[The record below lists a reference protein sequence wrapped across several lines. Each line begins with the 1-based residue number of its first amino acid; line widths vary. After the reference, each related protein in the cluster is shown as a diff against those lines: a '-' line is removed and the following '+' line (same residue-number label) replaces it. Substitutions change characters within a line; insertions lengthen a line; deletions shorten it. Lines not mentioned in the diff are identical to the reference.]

1 MPSPFSLI
9 FGQNNQQKQPDS
21 VIDDDEDDAY
31 ASDVD
36 TSGQDLTD
44 IEQPEPFYDS
54 DHNNLDS
61 TISPHRKNSVA
72 DILSLSQ
79 HSTPLLPNRIA
90 KMVSAVSK
98 GSTMSLRLGTY
109 IASTMIDSARIG
121 TLTSLGFTR
130 RAIEGII
137 YKADQDTENAESWT
151 QSSMHA
157 VNRAATLA
165 QLFTAASFHLAS
177 TTLQTTSGFAQDSV
191 HLLDAVFG
199 STESS
204 RAIAAIIALIRRELG
219 EGTGLYSLVSGLTCF
234 SILQSKGWHRT
245 MEEIE
250 MPIVWDVVVLESGE
264 TLSQQFPG
272 VPETSNDADE
282 EAIVTSI
289 PSDVA
294 YRVAITEVKTK
305 TVAIE
310 ISGEFDIPKF
320 KLPDGASIVHEEAK
334 HINENDTQYTLTFQ
348 KSSRV
353 YRERKGISSNDK
365 QNVDLPIPDP
375 TNIQIQTQQPEYL
388 NDGDDDDAPNFKRP
402 TLETILS
409 DTDEA
414 SEQDVLMRDHTT
426 PPISGLTRSLSE
438 SSLSSSFNKFD
449 TVHKHSES
457 LDLEGITSESSSPKT
472 SKAACRQPS
481 LSNFTFPRSRS
492 FSSLVPP
499 PPNNDIQTAN
509 NTNHNSTNIDIS
521 GGLSARASFDGPSNR
536 LNRRDSVC
544 TIKSENSE
552 SDFRY
557 DSYCARDL
565 GQQQVFPP
573 GHITQNMYKYM
584 RFATAS
590 YGQSFMHVIGIGKV
604 TSSFTPND
612 SNHHSEHYAFA
623 AHTKLG
629 LEDILLSS
637 YSDSAVDNKSGI
649 PLVHFVAIDHQAK
662 AVVLTIR
669 GTLGLEDILTD
680 LTCDYEV
687 MEWQNKSWKVHGGML
702 KCAQILKRQSSRVL
716 KTIIAALEKWGPEY
730 GLVICG
736 HSLGGGVGALF
747 GILLSE
753 MDDNGIYVTSRTS
766 LLPPGRRIHCF
777 AYGPP
782 ASMSASLRRTTRSLI
797 TTVVYGLDMVPC
809 LSLGLL
815 RDFQSVAVAFKNDKQ
830 GVVHEIKRR
839 FLSQLASRHNPLSV
853 NDADDDYLWSVL
865 KTLRAVMQSE
875 KLVPPG
881 EIYSISTS
889 TVFETHDGK
898 TKRATRIIGKVV
910 YDVEKRFG
918 EPAFGRGIFHH
929 SPVYYEQA
937 LRTLEMG
944 VCNAPV

>member
-1 MPSPFSLI
+1 MPLPFSLI
-9 FGQNNQQKQPDS
+9 FSRDSHQKQPAHMM
-21 VIDDDEDDAY
+21 DDDDMSDDESVV
-31 ASDVD
+31 SDFM
-36 TSGQDLTD
+36 DLD
-44 IEQPEPFYDS
+44 QPEPFYKSNCD
-54 DHNNLDS
+54 NS
-61 TISPHRKNSVA
+61 TGFLPRHASSVA
-72 DILSLSQ
+72 ESLSLSS
-79 HSTPLLPNRIA
+79 HSSTLLPNRLA
-90 KMVSAVSK
+90 KIVSTVSK
-98 GSTMSLRLGTY
+98 SSTMSLRLSTY
-109 IASTMIDSARIG
+109 IASTLLDSARIG

-130 RAIEGII
+130 RAIEGIL

-151 QSSMHA
+151 QSGMGF

-165 QLFTAASFHLAS
+165 QLFTAASFHLMS
-177 TTLQTTSGFAQDSV
+177 TSLQTTSGFAQDSV

-219 EGTGLYSLVSGLTCF
+219 DGAGLYSLVSALTCF

-250 MPIVWDVVVLESGE
+250 MHIVWDVVVLETGE

-272 VPETSNDADE
+272 VPETTNDTDE
-282 EAIVTSI
+282 DVIVASI
-289 PSDVA
+289 PNDVA
-294 YRVAITEVKTK
+294 YRVAVTEVKTK

-310 ISGEFDIPKF
+310 ISGNFDIPKF
-320 KLPDGASIVHEEAK
+320 KLPDGASIVHEESK
-334 HINENDTQYTLTFQ
+334 HLNENDTQYTLTFQ

-353 YRERKGISSNDK
+353 YRERKGISPNNK
-365 QNVDLPIPDP
+365 EVIDLPIPDP
-375 TNIQIQTQQPEYL
+375 TDIQIQPQQPEYL
-388 NDGDDDDAPNFKRP
+388 NDGSDDDAPDLKRP
-402 TLETILS
+402 MLETILS

-414 SEQDVLMRDHTT
+414 LEQDALLGEDT
-426 PPISGLTRSLSE
+426 PPLNLGVTRSLSD
-438 SSLSSSFNKFD
+438 SSLTSSFNKFD
-449 TVHKHSES
+449 TAHKHSES
-457 LDLEGITSESSSPKT
+457 LDLETLNNSQNKSSPNMKESSD
-472 SKAACRQPS
+472 RQPS
-481 LSNFTFPRSRS
+481 FSTFSFPRSKS

-499 PPNNDIQTAN
+499 PPNNDIQTVGAN
-509 NTNHNSTNIDIS
+509 NINNNSIN
-521 GGLSARASFDGPSNR
+521 GGSNNGLLTRVSFDHSSNR
-536 LNRRDSVC
+536 NLRRDSVC

-557 DSYCARDL
+557 NSYCASGL

-590 YGQSFMHVIGIGKV
+590 YGQSFMHVLGIGKV
-604 TSSFTPND
+604 TSTFTPND

-629 LEDILLSS
+629 LENILLSS

-649 PLVHFVAIDHQAK
+649 PLVHFVSIDHQAK

-687 MEWQNKSWKVHGGML
+687 MEWHNKSWKVHGGML

-753 MDDNGIYVTSRTS
+753 MDENGTYVTSKTS

-782 ASMSASLRRTTRSLI
+782 ASMSAALRRTTRSLI

-830 GVVHEIKRR
+830 GVVNEIKRR

-910 YDVEKRFG
+910 FDVEKRFG